1 MKIYRWSIWLI
12 LMIWLIAGLA
22 TVDYNGPFFDEGI
35 YVTAGLRTLEGHG
48 RSDGYLTWFAGS
60 LIWPTLAGLGYEVG
74 GLAGMR
80 VLALLLSAGAF
91 MAVVQAAKN
100 LFGERTA
107 FWTALSLALSGPFF
121 SLARLGVYDIPAL
134 VGIAVSFWALTEL
147 QVQENRAWLVLAAVA
162 FTLSLFSKYPMGLM
176 LLPLAGTL
184 YALRRERA
192 LLDLGIF
199 GFISV
204 ALTLAF
210 FLPARETFV
219 ELAGWQ
225 IANKPTFGVTPLTT
239 AFGLLYYSLVPLLLA
254 LVGWY
259 LARGRRFLATVLL
272 ASLAVWPAYHLLSGN
287 PVGPN
292 KHVVFGFL
300 FAYPLG
306 GRALQALSD
315 WQGQRRWLS
324 RAVLG
329 VVILGLALWGGSQV
343 LRLERAWPDLREES
357 AFLVSEV
364 QPGEKLLIN
373 ESWPYIMY
381 LYAEERIASPWD
393 VTDAYQVAQDEAE
406 MDLCE
411 YDWFIDTQGSYTWPA
426 GVAEEIAACGS
437 FEEVFSSQSPMVGLG
452 RDLDFVHYS
461 VETEI
466 WKNSGR

>member
-1 MKIYRWSIWLI
+1 MKRYHWAIWFILLI
-12 LMIWLIAGLA
+12 WMITALA
-22 TVDYNGPFFDEGI
+22 TIDYNGPFFDEGI

-60 LIWPTLAGLGYEVG
+60 LIWPTLAGLGYQAG
-74 GLAGMR
+74 GLAGIR

-91 MAVVQAAKN
+91 LAVVQAAKN
-100 LFGERTA
+100 LFGVRTA

-121 SLARLGVYDIPAL
+121 ALARLGVYDIPAL

-204 ALTLAF
+204 GLTLAF

-225 IANKPTFGVTPLTT
+225 VANKPTFGVTPLTI
-239 AFGLLYYSLVPLLLA
+239 AFGLFYYSLVPFLLA

-259 LARGRRFLATVLL
+259 HTRERRLLATVLL
-272 ASLAVWPAYHLLSGN
+272 ASLAIWPAYHLLSGN

-306 GRALQALSD
+306 GRALQALGD
-315 WQGQRRWLS
+315 WKGQRPWLS
-324 RAVLG
+324 RALLGG
-329 VVILGLALWGGSQV
+329 VVVGLALWGGSQV
-343 LRLERAWPDLREES
+343 LRLEQAWPDLREES
-357 AFLVSEV
+357 AFLLAEV

-381 LYAEERIASPWD
+381 LYGEERITSPWD
-393 VTDAYQVAQDEAE
+393 VTDAYQVTQAE
-406 MDLCE
+406 VDLCE
-411 YDWFIDTQGSYTWPA
+411 YDWFINTQGSYAWPA
-426 GVAEEIAACGS
+426 GVVAEIEACGS

-452 RDLDFVHYS
+452 RDLNFVYYL

-466 WKNSGR
+466 SRNIGR